1 MQKEFLDHLKFERRY
16 SDHTVESYSN
26 DLRQLREYLDAFDDE
41 LSMADLQTFHV
52 RNWVVDL
59 MDQDYAISSVQRKL
73 STVKSFCRFLRKRGY
88 REDNPVSPVL
98 APKAAKRLP
107 QFVARTG
114 MMDLFE
120 KEGVFSTDFPGA
132 RDRLMLVLFYTTG
145 MRLSELIGLR
155 ESDVEEDG
163 RLIRVTGKR
172 NKQRMIPLT
181 ESVSAMLLDYIKM
194 KSMEVESTDILLTL
208 DSGEKLYGRFVYR
221 KVNEY
226 LGRVTSLSKKSPHVL
241 RHTFATHMLENG
253 AELQSIKEILGHASL
268 AATQVYTHNTIDR
281 LKKIHTQAHPRG

>member
-107 QFVARTG
+107 QF
-114 MMDLFE
+114 
-120 KEGVFSTDFPGA
+120 
-132 RDRLMLVLFYTTG
+132 VLFYTTG